1 MNTENQ
7 ESLNQ
12 SELGNKFKT
21 DVSSRFFY
29 FVYSYWTEKATGKG
43 NLYLKTKTFPS
54 QKCMKEKAIEQIAL
68 KYDEPSYKVSAIIEN
83 WIEMTEDDYTQWV
96 S

>member
-1 MNTENQ
+1 MNSKNISDNTQ
-7 ESLNQ
+7 AKVLN
-12 SELGNKFKT
+12 KT
-21 DVSSRFFY
+21 DVSSRFFH

-43 NLYLKTKTFPS
+43 HLCLKTKTFPS
-54 QKCMKEKAIEQIAL
+54 QKYMKEKAIEQTAL

>member
-1 MNTENQ
+1 MPNKNKNTQ
-7 ESLNQ
+7 VPQ
-12 SELGNKFKT
+12 CVQT
-21 DVSSRFFY
+21 DVRSRFFH
-29 FVYSYWTEKATGKG
+29 FVYSYWTDKASGKG
-43 NLYLKTKTFPS
+43 HLCLKTKTFPS
-54 QKCMKEKAIEQIAL
+54 QKYIKEKAIEQIAL